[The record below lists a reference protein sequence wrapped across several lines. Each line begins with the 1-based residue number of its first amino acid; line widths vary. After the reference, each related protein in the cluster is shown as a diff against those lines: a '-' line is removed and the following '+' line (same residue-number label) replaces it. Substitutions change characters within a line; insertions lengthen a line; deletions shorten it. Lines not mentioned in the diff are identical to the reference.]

1 MKKEYLDPKIQEEMF
16 REALAEWERDGSEDA
31 WHRMWERVAAACKAC
46 ALRIAP
52 GKPLILER
60 SMDAAITIMKGIK
73 ERGSRPQKLS
83 SFVYWPVRGSLQGRL
98 AQQEDQELQYDPL
111 YEEQTQ
117 LEHGTDTIRGIYRPE
132 MNGGKEIE

>member
-1 MKKEYLDPKIQEEMF
+1 MF
-16 REALAEWERDGSEDA
+16 QQALNHWINNGDKSSWD
-31 WHRMWERVAAACKAC
+31 MMFLRVIEACKAC

-60 SMDAAITIMKGIK
+60 AMDAAITIMKGIK